1 MIIQVDVAAVI
12 SRLACSYGNR
22 AGDAQADV
30 PFEFLSCNEGHMKRI
45 AIAAGDSRGER
56 SHKRIGAIAV
66 VASFF
71 MAFAGATVFA
81 QSYPTKPIRLIVP
94 SCGGGAPDILGRLV
108 AAKLSDG
115 LGQQIIVENRPGA
128 GGSIG
133 MEAVAKSTAD
143 GYTLGLATTSALSVA
158 PTLFPNL
165 GYDPVRSF
173 EAVSQL
179 TSGNFVIFVNSSVP
193 ANTLRELIDLAK
205 SKPGQL
211 NYASV
216 GNGTPHHIA
225 GEAFKLAAGVNMVHV
240 PYKAQAH
247 LGLLSNDVQ
256 VMFEGLGPFLSHIR
270 SGKIRALAVAGPE
283 RFGQIPD
290 VPTTAEAGLPDY
302 EITAN
307 MGLVAPRETP
317 PDVIR
322 RVNEVLVK
330 VMATNEVKEAFFN
343 QGLRA
348 ISSSPE
354 QYAALIRDDVVRWA
368 RASKAAKAKID

>member
-1 MIIQVDVAAVI
+1 
-12 SRLACSYGNR
+12 
-22 AGDAQADV
+22 
-30 PFEFLSCNEGHMKRI
+30 
-45 AIAAGDSRGER
+45 
-56 SHKRIGAIAV
+56 
-66 VASFF
+66 
-71 MAFAGATVFA
+71 MAFASATAFA
-81 QSYPTKPIRLIVP
+81 QSYPTKPVRLVVP
-94 SCGGGAPDILGRLV
+94 SGAGGAPDILGRLV
-108 AAKLSDG
+108 AQKISDELS
-115 LGQQIIVENRPGA
+115 QQVIVENRPGA

-158 PTLFPNL
+158 PALFSNL

-173 EAVSQL
+173 EAISQL
-179 TSGNFVIFVNSSVP
+179 TTGNFVIFVNSSVP

-225 GEAFKLAAGVNMVHV
+225 GEAFKLAAGVNIVHV
-240 PYKAQAH
+240 PYKTGAH
-247 LGLLSNDVQ
+247 MGLLSNSVQ
-256 VMFEGLGPFLSHIR
+256 VMFEGLGPFLAHVR
-270 SGKIRALAVAGPE
+270 SGKVRALAVAGPR
-283 RFGQIPD
+283 RFGQIPG

-322 RVNEVLVK
+322 RVNAVVVKAMTTKEVRD
-330 VMATNEVKEAFFN
+330 AFFN
-343 QGLRA
+343 HGLEA

-354 QYAALIRDDVVRWA
+354 QYSALIRDDVGRWA
-368 RASKAAKAKID
+368 RAIKAANAKID